1 MEVITGS
8 ADRLYTLSTV
18 GVHSPITQTL
28 PLPVPSYLTL
38 KLPHAHMSPAGP
50 LLAFKMKPMI
60 YRNNQEDMAIDQVRR
75 VKRERKETKMMLW
88 FYFILAQAKES
99 HQV

>member
-1 MEVITGS
+1 MEVIIGS

-28 PLPVPSYLTL
+28 PLPVPPYLTL
-38 KLPHAHMSPAGP
+38 KPPHAHMSPAGP

-60 YRNNQEDMAIDQVRR
+60 YRNNQDDMAIDQVRR
-75 VKRERKETKMMLW
+75 VKRERKETNMMLR
-88 FYFILAQAKES
+88 FILFWLKQKS